1 MSLQGRQSEAGTLRV
16 NKAINRFGKS
26 SEWQSCLHL
35 LRKMRFLACLPD
47 VITYS
52 SIINA
57 CGKGQQWQQ
66 ALSVLSQMDIERIR
80 QNAYTYS
87 SAIAACGKGSAWI
100 IAETLLKV
108 SSKVFP
114 SPFSLASAINA
125 YQTAGQWQRA
135 RAALLDLDG
144 FSVQPDTACFN
155 AVVTASAHWLQ
166 AMITLQAMGK
176 DLARPNVVSFS
187 SAISTLHKGHEGQ
200 SPYTWPKALVLL
212 EEMLEAGCQGDLCC
226 FESIWKS

>member
-1 MSLQGRQSEAGTLRV
+1 MSLHGRQSEAGTLRV
-16 NKAINRFGKS
+16 NKAISRFGKS
-26 SEWQSCLHL
+26 SEWQHCLHL
-35 LRKMRFLACLPD
+35 LREMRFLACLPD

-66 ALSVLSQMDIERIR
+66 ALSVLSQMEIERIR

-100 IAETLLKV
+100 IAEALLKV
-108 SSKVFP
+108 SSKVSP

-144 FSVQPDTACFN
+144 FSVQPDTPCFN

-166 AMITLQAMGK
+166 AMIMLQAMGK
-176 DLARPNVVSFS
+176 ALARPNVVSFS
-187 SAISTLHKGHEGQ
+187 SAISTLQKGREGQ

-212 EEMLEAGCQGDLCC
+212 EEMLEAGSQGDLCC
-226 FESIWKS
+226 FKSIWKS

>member
-66 ALSVLSQMDIERIR
+66 ALSVLSPDGHRAHKTKCVHLQQCNCSLWQR
-80 QNAYTYS
+80 QRLDH
-87 SAIAACGKGSAWI
+87 CGDSPQG
-100 IAETLLKV
+100 V
-108 SSKVFP
+108 FKVFP

-200 SPYTWPKALVLL
+200 SPYTWPKALGLVGGDVGGRVSRRPLL
-212 EEMLEAGCQGDLCC
+212 
-226 FESIWKS
+226 F